1 MRKSQ
6 RMTPLKVLLERYRT
20 LEQIQSNRLQIIKNI
35 CACIAELSNEDKPI
49 DSILRE
55 RLQWQLEYQLKLLQ
69 KEDNE
74 IEACQTII

>member
-1 MRKSQ
+1 
-6 RMTPLKVLLERYRT
+6 MTPLKVLLERYRT